1 MSDGKN
7 TVERETVRKR
17 DRKIDINIK
26 KDYTQIDIKT
36 ICIQLIKL

>member
-17 DRKIDINIK
+17 DIKIDRNIK
-26 KDYTQIDIKT
+26 KDEANYRLEERD
-36 ICIQLIKL
+36 